1 MSENRTDRVRA
12 SAREPLPEQVPEQLP
27 EHVRGPD
34 GDAIVLA
41 YPIAANGAIP
51 NNERC
56 PVLAYP
62 GVVPIAGTDPAAAFE
77 RLFAANR
84 WGGSWRNGVFAF
96 HHFHSTAHEVLG
108 IYAGAATIAL
118 GGEGAVVLDVA
129 AGDVLVVPAGVA
141 HKRLDA
147 RDGFACVGAY
157 PRGQDPD
164 MCRGTALTAARLA
177 ETVAALG
184 LPERDPVYGEN
195 GPLVER
201 WR

>member
-1 MSENRTDRVRA
+1 MQQTY
-12 SAREPLPEQVPEQLP
+12 EQV
-27 EHVRGPD
+27 H
-34 GDAIVLA
+34 A
-41 YPIAANGAIP
+41 YPIPPNGAIP

-56 PVLAYP
+56 PALAYA
-62 GVVPIAGTDPAAAFE
+62 GAVPIEGRDPASAFE
-77 RLFAANR
+77 RLFADNH
-84 WGGSWRNGVFAF
+84 WGSSWRNGVFPF

-108 IYAGAATIAL
+108 VYAGSATIAL
-118 GGEGAVVLDVA
+118 GGEGAVVVEVT

-157 PRGQDPD
+157 PRGQRPD
-164 MCRGTALTAARLA
+164 MCRGTRFTAAR
-177 ETVAALG
+177 VAAAVAAVP
-184 LPERDPVYGEN
+184 LPERDPVHGAD